1 MLVSTWVL
9 RVQVARRALY
19 EALGQ
24 GEEEVKQRLKM
35 LPAED
40 GIVVG
45 DETRLRQII
54 TNLARSVRLPP
65 NSPPSFTPPRS
76 NPCVSGT
83 DSRALTVMRASSP
96 PRAAS

>member
-54 TNLARSVRLPP
+54 TNLARFAFP
-65 NSPPSFTPPRS
+65 SPYAPH
-76 NPCVSGT
+76 
-83 DSRALTVMRASSP
+83 
-96 PRAAS
+96 AACR